1 MNHIGYHVPS
11 SFLISIEKD
20 VRKRKIDVTIFAL
33 KKIKLSH
40 DDNTMTSRVIL
51 ILYFY
56 SQMTRTKRK
65 AGTSV
70 AALARC
76 YETRRQQQEEDGQK
90 QNKREF

>member
-1 MNHIGYHVPS
+1 MPS

-51 ILYFY
+51 ILHFC

-65 AGTSV
+65 AGTSA

-76 YETRRQQQEEDGQK
+76 YETRRRQQQEEDGQK